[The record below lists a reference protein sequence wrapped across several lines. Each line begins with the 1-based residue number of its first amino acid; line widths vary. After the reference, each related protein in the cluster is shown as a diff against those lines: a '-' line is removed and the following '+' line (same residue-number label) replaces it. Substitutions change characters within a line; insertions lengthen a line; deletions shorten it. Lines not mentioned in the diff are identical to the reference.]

1 MYPDDNG
8 YHYLNAYPVTVA
20 WLTGC
25 QTSLVNVPFLCACI
39 VGKVDNPYPRP
50 ASHAPESYRL
60 DTRLSSLTCYPVR
73 SDPRGPGLAAS
84 PWPNTL

>member
-25 QTSLVNVPFLCACI
+25 RTSLVNVHLLCPCK
-39 VGKVDNPYPRP
+39 VGRVGNPYSLC
-50 ASHAPESYRL
+50 ASHARTSYRL
-60 DTRLSSLTCYPVR
+60 DTRLSSLTCYLVR

-84 PWPNTL
+84 P